1 MYIYIYVGIFHT
13 CIRTA
18 VGDRFQN
25 LMQIDLNS
33 GVVLNL
39 TSLDP
44 ILLLEGV
51 GLRVGGRCR
60 WLKLGNFSSPQFGD
74 RQEKDLIVLNNRS
87 LCW

>member
-44 ILLLEGV
+44 ILLLDGV
-51 GLRVGGRCR
+51 GLSVGWRCR
-60 WLKLGNFSSPQFGD
+60 WLKLGTFSSPQFAD
-74 RQEKDLIVLNNRS
+74 RQEKDLIVR
-87 LCW
+87 

>member
-1 MYIYIYVGIFHT
+1 MGY
-13 CIRTA
+13 
-18 VGDRFQN
+18 RFQN

-74 RQEKDLIVLNNRS
+74 RQEKDLKVLNNRS